1 MEPKNQRIEKENH
14 LPSTSIFGF
23 QPLIFQ
29 GVVAHSSAS
38 KKFRC
43 ESFLVFLF
51 WDQKCKAPEFSIN
64 KNILPPKKY
73 IISPPQKKY
82 ISDINSGMFFS
93 CSNPQVLLPQ
103 TTSEFGEGDFGGWR
117 DSKMLQSWWC
127 FKHPNPTSWDDGCLL
142 EFYIPPKKI
151 WTRLNYISFCAFSR
165 VKKCLA
171 RFLQRTPGSNHVFKR
186 LYQLLLD
193 QLSLKGWGVFLDQCD
208 GYPPQN

>member
-73 IISPPQKKY
+73 IISPPK
-82 ISDINSGMFFS
+82 
-93 CSNPQVLLPQ
+93 
-103 TTSEFGEGDFGGWR
+103 
-117 DSKMLQSWWC
+117 
-127 FKHPNPTSWDDGCLL
+127 
-142 EFYIPPKKI
+142 KKI
-151 WTRLNYISFCAFSR
+151 YLRHQFWDVFFMFESPGAFAPNDFR
-165 VKKCLA
+165 I
-171 RFLQRTPGSNHVFKR
+171 RRGGFRR
-186 LYQLLLD
+186 
-193 QLSLKGWGVFLDQCD
+193 LKGFKNASELMVFQTSQPNQL
-208 GYPPQN
+208 G